1 MTATDNHAPPPDMSR
16 LKRRIAWM
24 RRLAASVIVAERG
37 VVALLPV
44 LGVVSLFLIASW
56 FGLWRPMPSG
66 LKIAALVVFAF
77 GFSVSL
83 LSLGRF
89 RWPTADEID
98 SRLEQKSGLDHQAI
112 RVQDEAPATSDPFAL
127 ALWKAHQ
134 ERMARKIGA
143 IDSGGPEPDIAR
155 RDPYALR
162 ALAVLGLVVAWS
174 FSLSNLGGRV
184 SDAFTF
190 SSPEDIAAASRI
202 DAWLTPP
209 AYTGA
214 APIYLTAQRGAK
226 TPTPKADE
234 LVVAPQFS
242 VLTVRVSGPAAEEQA
257 SFTPAGSDKD
267 VLLTPDKST
276 AAKDVATPA
285 ETTPESVSYTVK
297 LARDGTFAL
306 GPINF
311 AFKLTPDAAPT
322 IRFDK
327 EPDRAVNGALEIAFA
342 ASDDYGITEARA
354 EIKPFDEDPKAIAL
368 FELPVFRLDV
378 PGNAKTVKATASRD
392 LTEHPLSGKKV
403 AVTLIARDAAGHEG
417 RSETK
422 TILMPQRIFT
432 QPLAGSIAEQRQVF
446 ALDVNQVPKALQ
458 LSEIAGFRADE
469 TIPNL
474 SHYLMLES
482 TRNRLRLANTV
493 PALEETAGYF
503 WDVAR
508 YIEDGDLSNAEKRL
522 RNAQQKLSEALSRNA
537 SDKEIEALMKE
548 LREAMKNYL
557 SELAKRMGNPEN
569 NQMASQP
576 QKMMRAQDID
586 KMLNQ
591 LENLARSGSREE
603 AQKLLSEMQ
612 RMMNNLQTARPQNQ
626 RQQGDNPMRDQIDRL
641 GELMQKQQKLMEET
655 HRLEQSLRDRMQRGD
670 PLDDQGLNNNE
681 DPFQEMTPPGQDGQD
696 GQPQAGDPKGKE
708 QSPEDKM
715 TADQLREALKALKER
730 QSQLQKD
737 LKGMEK
743 KLSELGMKPMPGFG
757 DAGKEMGDSADALG
771 KSQGQ
776 RSADAQGRALEALRK
791 GAGEMMQQLRQAGE
805 GQGQGMGMPGQQ
817 ADGADPLGRRPGQMG
832 SDMDE
837 QVKVPDQID
846 IQRAR
851 EILEE
856 IRKRLG
862 EGPASIIE
870 RDYLERLLDLK

>member
-83 LSLGRF
+83 LSIGRF
-89 RWPTADEID
+89 RWPTLDEID
-98 SRLEQKSGLDHQAI
+98 SRLEQKSGLGHQAI
-112 RVQDEAPATSDPFAL
+112 RVQDETPATSDPFAL

-134 ERMARKIGA
+134 ERMARRIGA

-226 TPTPKADE
+226 TPAPKADE
-234 LVVAPQFS
+234 PVVAPQFS
-242 VLTVRVSGPAAEEQA
+242 VLTVRISGPAAEEQA

-267 VLLTPDKST
+267 VLLTPDKPT
-276 AAKDVATPA
+276 AEKDAAKPA
-285 ETTPESVSYTVK
+285 ETAPESVSYTVK

-306 GPINF
+306 GAINF
-311 AFKLTPDAAPT
+311 AFKITPDAAPT

-354 EIKPFDEDPKAIAL
+354 EIKPVDQDPKAIAL

-403 AVTLIARDAAGHEG
+403 AVTLIARDAAGHES

-576 QKMMRAQDID
+576 QKMLRAQDID

-757 DAGKEMGDSADALG
+757 EAGKEMGDSADALG

-851 EILEE
+851 EILEA

>member
-1 MTATDNHAPPPDMSR
+1 M
-16 LKRRIAWM
+16 
-24 RRLAASVIVAERG
+24 
-37 VVALLPV
+37 
-44 LGVVSLFLIASW
+44 
-56 FGLWRPMPSG
+56 
-66 LKIAALVVFAF
+66 
-77 GFSVSL
+77 
-83 LSLGRF
+83 
-89 RWPTADEID
+89 
-98 SRLEQKSGLDHQAI
+98 
-112 RVQDEAPATSDPFAL
+112 
-127 ALWKAHQ
+127 
-134 ERMARKIGA
+134 
-143 IDSGGPEPDIAR
+143 
-155 RDPYALR
+155 
-162 ALAVLGLVVAWS
+162 
-174 FSLSNLGGRV
+174 
-184 SDAFTF
+184 
-190 SSPEDIAAASRI
+190 
-202 DAWLTPP
+202 
-209 AYTGA
+209 
-214 APIYLTAQRGAK
+214 
-226 TPTPKADE
+226 
-234 LVVAPQFS
+234 VAPQFS
-242 VLTVRVSGPAAEEQA
+242 VLTVRVSGPAAGEQA

-267 VLLTPDKST
+267 VLLTPDKPT
-276 AAKDVATPA
+276 AEKDAAKPVATA
-285 ETTPESVSYTVK
+285 PESASYTVK
-297 LARDGTFAL
+297 LARDGSFAL
-306 GPINF
+306 GAINF
-311 AFKLTPDAAPT
+311 AFKLTPDEAPT

-342 ASDDYGITEARA
+342 AGDDYGITEARA
-354 EIKPFDEDPKAIAL
+354 EIKPVDQDPKAIAL

-378 PGNAKTVKATASRD
+378 PGNAKSVKATASRD

-403 AVTLIARDAAGHEG
+403 AVTLVARDAAGHEA

-432 QPLAGSIAEQRQVF
+432 QALAGSIAEQRQVF
-446 ALDVNQVPKALQ
+446 ALDVNKVPKALQ

-482 TRNRLRLANTV
+482 TRNRLRLADTV
-493 PALEETAGYF
+493 PALEETSGYF

-522 RNAQQKLSEALSRNA
+522 RDAQQKLSEALSRNA

-548 LREAMKNYL
+548 LREAMKTYL

-626 RQQGDNPMRDQIDRL
+626 RQPGDNPMRDQIDRL

-655 HRLEQSLRDRMQRGD
+655 HRLEQTLRDRMQRGD
-670 PLDDQGLNNNE
+670 PRDEQGLNNE
-681 DPFQEMTPPGQDGQD
+681 DPFQDMTPPGEEE
-696 GQPQAGDPKGKE
+696 QPQAGDPNGKE
-708 QSPEDKM
+708 PSPEDKM

-730 QSQLQKD
+730 QAQLQKD

-757 DAGKEMGDSADALG
+757 EAGKEMGESSDALG

-791 GAGEMMQQLRQAGE
+791 GAGEMMQQLQQAGE

-832 SDMDE
+832 GDIDE

-862 EGPASIIE
+862 DGPASIIE

>member
-1 MTATDNHAPPPDMSR
+1 MTATDNNATPPDLSR
-16 LKRRIAWM
+16 LRRRIGWM

-37 VVALLPV
+37 IVLLLPV
-44 LGVVSLFLIASW
+44 LGVISLFLIASW
-56 FGLWRPMPSG
+56 FGLWRPLPAG
-66 LKIAALVVFAF
+66 VKIAALVAFAL
-77 GFSVSL
+77 GFSASL
-83 LSLGRF
+83 LPLGRF
-89 RWPTADEID
+89 RWPTPDEID
-98 SRLEQKSGLDHQAI
+98 GRLEQKSSLRHQAI
-112 RVQDEAPATSDPFAL
+112 RVQDEAPATSDPFGL

-134 ERMARKIGA
+134 QRMAHKIGA
-143 IDSGGPEPDIAR
+143 IDSGGPSPDIAR

-190 SSPEDIAAASRI
+190 SSPEAIAAASRI

-214 APIYLTAQRGAK
+214 APIYLTAQHGAK
-226 TPTPKADE
+226 APASKREEP
-234 LVVAPQFS
+234 VVAPQFS
-242 VLTVRVSGPAAEEQA
+242 VLTVRVSGPAAEEEA
-257 SFTPAGSDKD
+257 SFTPARSDKN
-267 VLLTPDKST
+267 VLLTPDKPT
-276 AAKDVATPA
+276 AANTAVKAPNSA
-285 ETTPESVSYTVK
+285 PESVSYTVK
-297 LARDGTFAL
+297 LARDGAFAL
-306 GPINF
+306 GATQF
-311 AFKLTPDAAPT
+311 AFKITADAAPK

-327 EPDRAVNGALEIAFA
+327 EPDRAVNGALEISFA
-342 ASDDYGITEARA
+342 AEDDYGIAEARA
-354 EIKPFDEDPKAIAL
+354 EIKPVDQDAKAIAL

-378 PGNAKTVKATASRD
+378 PGNSKTVKATASRD

-403 AVTLIARDAAGHEG
+403 AVTLIARDAAGHES

-422 TILMPQRIFT
+422 TIMMPQRIFT

-446 ALDVNQVPKALQ
+446 ALDVNQVPKALL

-482 TRNRLRLANTV
+482 TRNRLRLANAV
-493 PALEETAGYF
+493 PGLEETAAYF

-522 RNAQQKLSEALSRNA
+522 RDAQQKLSEALSRNA

-548 LREAMKNYL
+548 LREAMKSYL
-557 SELAKRMGNPEN
+557 TELAKRMGNPEN

-576 QKMMRAQDID
+576 QKMLRAQDID

-612 RMMNNLQTARPQNQ
+612 RMLNNLQTARPQNN

-681 DPFQEMTPPGQDGQD
+681 DPFQDMAPPGED
-696 GQPQAGDPKGKE
+696 GQPQAGDQKDKE

-715 TADQLREALKALKER
+715 TAGQLRDALKALRER

-757 DAGKEMGDSADALG
+757 EAGKEMGDSAEALG

>member
-1 MTATDNHAPPPDMSR
+1 MTATDNNAPPPGMSR

-24 RRLAASVIVAERG
+24 RRIAASVIVAERG

-44 LGVVSLFLIASW
+44 LGVISLFLIASW
-56 FGLWRPMPSG
+56 FGLWRPLPSG

-77 GFSVSL
+77 GFSVAL
-83 LSLGRF
+83 LSIGRL
-89 RWPTADEID
+89 RWPTPDEID
-98 SRLEQKSGLDHQAI
+98 SRLEQKSGLGHQAI
-112 RVQDEAPATSDPFAL
+112 RVQDESPATSDAFAL

-134 ERMARKIGA
+134 QRMARKIGA
-143 IDSGGPEPDIAR
+143 IDSGGPTPDIAR

-174 FSLSNLGGRV
+174 FSLSNLGGRI

-190 SSPEDIAAASRI
+190 SSPEDVAAASRI

-226 TPTPKADE
+226 TVVPKTDE
-234 LVVAPQFS
+234 PLVAPQFS
-242 VLTVRVSGPAAEEQA
+242 VLTVRVSGPAAGEQA
-257 SFTPAGSDKD
+257 RFTPAGSDKD
-267 VLLTPDKST
+267 VLLTPDKL
-276 AAKDVATPA
+276 AAEKDAPKPA
-285 ETTPESVSYTVK
+285 EAAPESVSYTVK
-297 LARDGTFAL
+297 LARDGAFAL
-306 GPINF
+306 GAINF
-311 AFKLTPDAAPT
+311 AFTLTPDVAPT

-342 ASDDYGITEARA
+342 ASDDYGVTEARA
-354 EIKPFDEDPKAIAL
+354 EIKPVDQDPKAIAL

-392 LTEHPLSGKKV
+392 LTEHPLAGEKV
-403 AVTLIARDAAGHEG
+403 AVTLIARDAAGHES

-432 QPLAGSIAEQRQVF
+432 QALAGSIAEQRQVF
-446 ALDVNQVPKALQ
+446 ALDVNRVPKALQ

-493 PALEETAGYF
+493 PGLEETAAYF

-522 RNAQQKLSEALSRNA
+522 RDAQQKLSEALSRNA
-537 SDKEIEALMKE
+537 SDKEIEALMEE
-548 LREAMKNYL
+548 LREAMKTYL

-576 QKMMRAQDID
+576 QKMLRAQDID

-626 RQQGDNPMRDQIDRL
+626 RQPGDNPMRDQVDRL

-655 HRLEQSLRDRMQRGD
+655 HRLEQTLRDRMQRGD
-670 PLDDQGLNNNE
+670 PLDDQGLNNE
-681 DPFQEMTPPGQDGQD
+681 DPFQEMTPPDQD
-696 GQPQAGDPKGKE
+696 GQPQAGDQKGKE
-708 QSPEDKM
+708 PSPENKM
-715 TADQLREALKALKER
+715 TAEQLRDALKALRER

-737 LKGMEK
+737 LKGMQK

-757 DAGKEMGDSADALG
+757 EAGKEMGESSDALG

-791 GAGEMMQQLRQAGE
+791 GAGEMMQQLQQAGE

-817 ADGADPLGRRPGQMG
+817 ADGADPLGRRPGQMSG
-832 SDMDE
+832 DIDE

>member
-16 LKRRIAWM
+16 LRRRIAWM
-24 RRLAASVIVAERG
+24 RRLATSVIVAERC
-37 VVALLPV
+37 VLALLPV
-44 LGVVSLFLIASW
+44 LGVISLFLIASW
-56 FGLWRPMPSG
+56 FGLWRPMPSA
-66 LKIAALVVFAF
+66 LKIAALVIFAF

-89 RWPTADEID
+89 RWPTTDEID
-98 SRLEQKSGLDHQAI
+98 SRLEQKSGLGHQAI

-134 ERMARKIGA
+134 ERMARRIGA
-143 IDSGGPEPDIAR
+143 IDSGGPSPDIAR

-162 ALAVLGLVVAWS
+162 AIAVLGLVVAWS

-214 APIYLTAQRGAK
+214 APIYLTAQRGAMA
-226 TPTPKADE
+226 PAPKADE
-234 LVVAPQFS
+234 PVVAPQFS

-257 SFTPAGSDKD
+257 RFTPAGSDKD
-267 VLLTPDKST
+267 VLLTPDKPT
-276 AAKDVATPA
+276 AEKDAAKPA
-285 ETTPESVSYTVK
+285 ETPPASVSYTVK
-297 LARDGTFAL
+297 LARNGTFAL
-306 GPINF
+306 GAINF

-327 EPDRAVNGALEIAFA
+327 DPDRAANGALEIAFA
-342 ASDDYGITEARA
+342 ASDDYGINEARA
-354 EIKPFDEDPKAIAL
+354 EIKPVDQDPKAIAL

-378 PGNAKTVKATASRD
+378 PGNAKNVKATASRD

-403 AVTLIARDAAGHEG
+403 AVTLIARDAAGHES
-417 RSETK
+417 RSETR

-432 QPLAGSIAEQRQVF
+432 QALAGSIAEQRQVF
-446 ALDVNQVPKALQ
+446 ALDVNKVPRAMQ

-493 PALEETAGYF
+493 PGLEETAAYF

-522 RNAQQKLSEALSRNA
+522 RDAQQKLSEALSRNA

-548 LREAMKNYL
+548 LREAMKTYL

-569 NQMASQP
+569 NQMANQP
-576 QKMMRAQDID
+576 QKMLRAQDID

-612 RMMNNLQTARPQNQ
+612 RLLNNLQTARPQNQ

-655 HRLEQSLRDRMQRGD
+655 HRLEQALRDRMQRGD
-670 PLDDQGLNNNE
+670 PRDDQGLNNNE
-681 DPFQEMTPPGQDGQD
+681 DPFQEMTPPGED

-757 DAGKEMGDSADALG
+757 EAGKEMGDSADALG

-791 GAGEMMQQLRQAGE
+791 GAGEMMQQLQQAGE
-805 GQGQGMGMPGQQ
+805 GQGQGMGLPGQQ

-832 SDMDE
+832 ADNDE
-837 QVKVPDQID
+837 QIKVPDQID

-862 EGPASIIE
+862 DGPASIIE